1 MDEQL
6 VQQLPP
12 GRPLTF
18 VVAKWYSYIFALT
31 FLLFG
36 GVNIILGILDRDY
49 TRTPESLVFLMVGVV
64 LITICIGFR
73 DRKPWGWYGL
83 IAVNGLVV
91 LGALIG
97 YSDTFNLVFLI
108 LSLVC
113 LGLLFAPRTKA
124 EIF

>member
-1 MDEQL
+1 MEEQ
-6 VQQLPP
+6 VVESSPVGQ
-12 GRPLTF
+12 PLTF
-18 VVAKWYSYIFALT
+18 VVAKWYSYIFAMT

-36 GVNIILGILDRDY
+36 GVNIILGVLDRDY
-49 TRTPESLVFLMVGVV
+49 SNTPQSLVFLIVGVV
-64 LITICIGFR
+64 LITICVGFR
-73 DRKPWGWYGL
+73 DKKHWGWYGL

-97 YSDTFNLVFLI
+97 YGDTLNLVFLI

-113 LGLLFAPRTKA
+113 LGLLFAPGTKA